1 MIDFENTKIAFQN
14 KSNSDLKQSHFLFNT
29 LAHPAVVKTGK
40 VFLNIALKINF
51 PLKWIVKP
59 TVYKHFCG
67 GETIAECDPVV
78 RKMATY
84 GVESILDYSVEGKEN
99 PEDIQAAL
107 EETLNTIDNAGQ
119 NENIPFAVFKPT
131 AFASSKVLEKASG
144 NQALDQQEQ
153 QELQHFRERIQ
164 TLCRRAFENDVPILI
179 DAEEVAYQAIIDE
192 VVRENMHRYNHNK
205 AIVYNTLQM
214 YRRDRLDFLRSEVE
228 TAKKEGYL
236 FGAKFVRG
244 AYMEKERH
252 WAAVYGY
259 PDPIQ
264 PDKESTDRH
273 YDAALKFSVENIH
286 HVAIFNGTHN
296 QTSSRYLTEL
306 METHHLAKDDPRCYF
321 SQLYGM
327 SDHISFNLAHHG
339 YRVAK
344 YLPYGPVR
352 NVMPY
357 LMRRAEE
364 NTAVAGQT
372 NRELMLIKKELK
384 RRKSK

>member
-1 MIDFENTKIAFQN
+1 MVDFENTKIAFQN
-14 KSNSDLKQSHFLFNT
+14 KSNNDLRQSHFLFNT
-29 LAHPAVVKTGK
+29 LARPIVVKTGK
-40 VFLNIALKINF
+40 LFLNIALKINF
-51 PLKWIVKP
+51 PIKWIVKP

-78 RKMATY
+78 KKMAQY

-107 EETLNTIDNAGQ
+107 KETLNTIDNAAQ
-119 NENIPFAVFKPT
+119 NQNIPFAVFKPT
-131 AFASSKVLEKASG
+131 AFASSKVLERASSG
-144 NQALDQQEQ
+144 KDLTDKEKH
-153 QELQHFRERIQ
+153 EVVRFRERIH
-164 TLCRRAFENDVPILI
+164 TLCERAYTHDVPILI

-192 VVRENMHRYNHNK
+192 VVRDNMRRYNQEK

-214 YRRDRLDFLRSEVE
+214 YRWDRLDFLRQEVE
-228 TAKKEGYL
+228 TARKEGYV
-236 FGAKFVRG
+236 FGVKFVRG
-244 AYMEKERH
+244 AYMEKERA
-252 WAAVYGY
+252 WAGMYGY
-259 PDPIQ
+259 TDPIQ
-264 PDKESTDRH
+264 PDKESTDRD
-273 YDAALKFSVENIH
+273 YDAALKYSVENID

-296 QTSSRYLTEL
+296 ETSSRYLTEL
-306 METHHLAKDDPRCYF
+306 MEQHKIDKDDPRCYF

-344 YLPYGPVR
+344 YLPYGPVK

-357 LMRRAEE
+357 LIRRAEE

-372 NRELMLIKKELK
+372 NLELRLITKELK